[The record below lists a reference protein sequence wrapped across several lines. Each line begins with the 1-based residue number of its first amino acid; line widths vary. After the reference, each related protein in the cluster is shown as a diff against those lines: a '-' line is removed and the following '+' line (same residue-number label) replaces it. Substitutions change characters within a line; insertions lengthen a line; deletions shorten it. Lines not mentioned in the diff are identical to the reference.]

1 MPITR
6 TDSHVNGCIIIS
18 MASSSQQGDTALMLA
33 TKRGINDIVKLLL
46 HHKADINKRDK
57 VNKRRLHICQSL
69 IYMKESKI
77 G

>member
-33 TKRGINDIVKLLL
+33 TKRGTLDIVQLLL
-46 HHKADINKRDK
+46 AHSADSCAKNR
-57 VNKRRLHICQSL
+57 VNIRRSQ
-69 IYMKESKI
+69 
-77 G
+77 